1 MAQFEICI
9 TEKGRELLAASVSG
23 EPLTFSK
30 MVLGDGGYGGD
41 LSQVEGVISPKVQLE
56 IGAVERYE
64 NQVSIQSVI
73 TPGLEISPF
82 FWREVGV
89 YAQDPATG
97 GDVLTVYGNAGDKG
111 DYLSGAGG
119 VLDEKIIN
127 ITILVE
133 PDEVVTD
140 FSGILFV
147 TQQEFLAHTG
157 DNTVHVTAA
166 EKQAWNSRTVFSLT
180 HAKAETVH
188 ALTGLAGVSGTVSC
202 IFMATANFAAGDT
215 FTVDGEPYV
224 LQLCNGE
231 AAEDNLF
238 VSGAYV
244 PIIVDM
250 AGKKVNFKAAGGQK
264 LPAGTMAIVQVF
276 TENGTFVVPKTGKYK
291 VTVIGKGGDA
301 VRRNNANS
309 FPYAVSGAGAG
320 GVAISILTFQKNES
334 YPVTVSTALSSFGSL
349 LSATCGQNSFPEYPV
364 NVPGLGGTASGGN
377 VYSVS
382 GQSGSTTISS
392 SASGI
397 DSGGLGGAYTS
408 ADSKQSPFLSTQP
421 QDTFTATK
429 KSASNYYELA
439 HSDNPKR
446 TSPFM
451 AYGLGGTGESRLIY
465 EDVVVQGTS
474 TYGNSGAVII
484 EMVLE

>member
-1 MAQFEICI
+1 MANRPLKSNLPADLPDNWTNGNIVAPEGSSVGLTTQHGYNYLMQQVNAAQTAANTINAAFD
-9 TEKGRELLAASVSG
+9 GLAASNQLPAQNKLVYTLGYSKSG
-23 EPLTFSK
+23 T
-30 MVLGDGGYGGD
+30 
-41 LSQVEGVISPKVQLE
+41 
-56 IGAVERYE
+56 
-64 NQVSIQSVI
+64 
-73 TPGLEISPF
+73 T
-82 FWREVGV
+82 
-89 YAQDPATG
+89 
-97 GDVLTVYGNAGDKG
+97 
-111 DYLSGAGG
+111 
-119 VLDEKIIN
+119 
-127 ITILVE
+127 
-133 PDEVVTD
+133 
-140 FSGILFV
+140 
-147 TQQEFLAHTG
+147 
-157 DNTVHVTAA
+157 
-166 EKQAWNSRTVFSLT
+166 
-180 HAKAETVH
+180 H
-188 ALTGLAGVSGTVSC
+188 ALTGLSGVTGTVSC
-202 IFMATANFAAGDT
+202 VFTATAAYAAGDT
-215 FTVDGEPYV
+215 FTVDGTAYTI
-224 LQLCNGE
+224 QLSNGE
-231 AAEDNLF
+231 EPEDNLF
-238 VSGAYV
+238 VSGASV
-244 PIIVDM
+244 PVVVDT